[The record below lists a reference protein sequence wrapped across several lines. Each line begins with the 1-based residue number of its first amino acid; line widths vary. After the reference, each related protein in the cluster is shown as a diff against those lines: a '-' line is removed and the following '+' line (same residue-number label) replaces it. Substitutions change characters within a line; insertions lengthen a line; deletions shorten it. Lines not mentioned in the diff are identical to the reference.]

1 MADILSLPACGA
13 SSSKSRPRYGDR
25 LETTGD
31 HWIRLEKRLLDQ
43 AEFFEAMI
51 LVLNDVKLTNIQNR
65 DYAMMEIVSEEIP
78 RYQQRLDEVKKSLCD
93 LRRKYQETAR
103 AARSMVN

>member
-1 MADILSLPACGA
+1 MADILSLPIGG
-13 SSSKSRPRYGDR
+13 SPSNMPRPRYGDR

-78 RYQQRLDEVKKSLCD
+78 RYQERLNEVKKSLYD
-93 LRRKYQETAR
+93 LRREYQETAQ

>member
-1 MADILSLPACGA
+1 MADILTLPASGA
-13 SSSKSRPRYGDR
+13 PSNISRPRYGDR
-25 LETTGD
+25 LETAGD

-78 RYQQRLDEVKKSLCD
+78 RYKERLDEVKKSLFD
-93 LRRKYQETAR
+93 LRREYQETAQ
-103 AARSMVN
+103 AARSVMN